1 MRTVRYFSLLQ
12 HSENNY
18 AIWIKYIFSGGEEL
32 NFQITHT
39 TLHLKQL
46 QENLTH
52 VRYLTKSHFCS
63 AIKLFSLCDIAIID
77 LIYTWKRWTI
87 LTTTGCNSFSSP
99 AKLLS
104 IGLRA
109 GRSVCVIES
118 NCSSDVGSWIE
129 MNHIHHTIG
138 KQLFDVGLFR
148 KHWWQLVIIVI
159 ICLCFYTI
167 PLLH

>member
-1 MRTVRYFSLLQ
+1 MNKIFILRRRRARFSNHAYYSSFETIAGKLD
-12 HSENNY
+12 S
-18 AIWIKYIFSGGEEL
+18 
-32 NFQITHT
+32 
-39 TLHLKQL
+39 
-46 QENLTH
+46 
-52 VRYLTKSHFCS
+52 RYLTKSHFCS

-129 MNHIHHTIG
+129 MNHIHHTVG